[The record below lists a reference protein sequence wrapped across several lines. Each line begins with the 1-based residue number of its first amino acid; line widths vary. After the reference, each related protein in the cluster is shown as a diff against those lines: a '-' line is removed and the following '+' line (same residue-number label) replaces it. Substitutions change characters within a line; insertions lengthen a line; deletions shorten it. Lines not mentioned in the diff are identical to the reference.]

1 MQRSIWQ
8 VLADKRHRSIAR
20 TSIIFIV
27 AFISIFAF
35 QVWRAYENDVKQAS
49 IAAKNTTHI
58 FEEHIENF
66 FKKIDLTL
74 LNIVDVVEDRG
85 ENYQWTA
92 KAYHELLTRK
102 SKFVPEISLIKVTN
116 SAGDYVGQSDSP
128 NLVAVN
134 VSDRDYFIKHKNN
147 VNSGLLI
154 SKPLFGRSL
163 KVPSLAVN
171 RRITGPDGKFL
182 GIVNALVP
190 ISYFENIFS
199 KVAIGPHGNLSL
211 ITPKES
217 IIIARY
223 PIVEGLNGTT
233 TKLPQ
238 PLIEILNSETEEG
251 TWTSVSFVDGI
262 KKFSSVSINYA
273 YNFMMVNGLAEMD
286 FLKNWY
292 INLAWGFGSIII
304 LLFGFIFGLYHFLL
318 SIEKIEQQKL
328 QFVESSKMST
338 LGEMAAGIAHEIN
351 NPLAIIQSKSEAL
364 KMLLEAPVLNSLK
377 MHSLLSGIDKTVDR
391 IAKVVSGLKAFSHNS
406 EDDQAQNVHIQ
417 QLIRNT
423 ERLLVD
429 KFRTNDVELKIDD
442 IPDAV
447 IFCREAQ
454 IIEVLLNLLSN
465 SFDAVCELHKPR
477 WVEICFEHDS
487 GKFQILVTDSGTG
500 IKTNIAAKMMEPFYT
515 TKPIGKGTGLGLS
528 IAKGL
533 IEGHNGRLFLNSKS
547 ANTQFIIEI
556 PSMAQPALKK
566 A

>member
-8 VLADKRHRSIAR
+8 VLADKRHRSILR
-20 TSIIFIV
+20 TSLIFIA

-74 LNIVDVVEDRG
+74 LNIVDVIEDRG
-85 ENYQWTA
+85 ENYKWTPA
-92 KAYHELLTRK
+92 AYHELLTRK
-102 SKFVPEISLIKVTN
+102 NKFVPEISLIKVAN
-116 SAGDYVGQSDSP
+116 SAGDYIGQSDSP
-128 NLVAVN
+128 NLAPLSI
-134 VSDRDYFIKHKNN
+134 SDRDYFTEHKNN
-147 VNSGLLI
+147 INSGLLI
-154 SKPLFGRSL
+154 SKPILGRSL

-171 RRITGPDGKFL
+171 RRIAGADGKFL

-199 KVAIGPHGNLSL
+199 KINIGSHGNLSL

-217 IIIARY
+217 IIITRY
-223 PIVEGLNGTT
+223 PLINGLSGTK
-233 TKLPQ
+233 TKLQ
-238 PLIEILNSETEEG
+238 PELASILNSKAKEG
-251 TWTSVSFVDGI
+251 TW
-262 KKFSSVSINYA
+262 SSVSLIDGINKFFSVSVNND
-273 YNFMMVNGLAEMD
+273 YNFMVVNGLAEKD
-286 FLKNWY
+286 FLKSWY
-292 INLAWGFGSIII
+292 INLIWGLVSITI
-304 LLFGFIFGLYHFLL
+304 LLSGFIFGLYRFLF

-351 NPLAIIQSKSEAL
+351 NPLAIIQSKSEVL
-364 KMLLEAPVLNSLK
+364 KMLLEAPVPNALK
-377 MHSLLSGIDKTVDR
+377 MHSMLSGIDKTVDR

-406 EDDQAQNVHIQ
+406 EDDLAQNVHIQ
-417 QLIRNT
+417 QVFRNT
-423 ERLLVD
+423 ERLLAE
-429 KFRTNDVELKIDD
+429 KFRANNVELKVDD

-454 IIEVLLNLLSN
+454 IIEVFLNLLSN
-465 SFDAVCELHKPR
+465 SFDAICELPEPR
-477 WVEICFEHDS
+477 WVEICFEHDA
-487 GKFQILVTDSGTG
+487 GKFQILITDSGTG
-500 IKTNIAAKMMEPFYT
+500 IKSDVAAKMMEPFYT

-528 IAKGL
+528 TAKGL
-533 IEGHNGRLFLNSKS
+533 IEGHNGRLFLNPKS
-547 ANTQFIIEI
+547 ANTQFVIEI
-556 PSMAQPALKK
+556 PSVAQSALKK